1 MNCSTE
7 ISDRSEIEPYFL
19 DSVGRCRM
27 LADAEVQEYLDQ
39 IRQDVCSICVERPP
53 GGPPCVPLGKNCGV
67 ELHLPQLIDAVREVK
82 SGLLQPYLDHNRHQ
96 ICEKCAFLHSSIC
109 PCPMDYLLSPIVD
122 AVETVEERRRNRGEP
137 PSSMTKSSSGQSA
150 DADFDAIRQAFQE
163 GSGTWT
169 GCDWPT
175 RFGKGGLDLNG
186 WSARQAEIMARET
199 RGLPVGDDWQAAVEY
214 LAQIE
219 RQAEQAE
226 NEAVAAVAAAERRD
240 WPTAID
246 RARRAWLIEVGT
258 GRLRWHGFPFSWQP
272 LRQAVE
278 AAAKAQDAVSAAS
291 ESTGRVTLS
300 LN

>member
-1 MNCSTE
+1 
-7 ISDRSEIEPYFL
+7 
-19 DSVGRCRM
+19 M
-27 LADAEVQEYLDQ
+27 LAEAEIQEFLDQ
-39 IRQDVCSICVERPP
+39 IRQDVCSICVERPS

-122 AVETVEERRRNRGEP
+122 AVETVEARRRNRGEP
-137 PSSMTKSSSGQSA
+137 AFRAKNSPRQWADSGV
-150 DADFDAIRQAFQE
+150 DAIRRAFHE
-163 GSGTWT
+163 GSGTWS

-175 RFGKGGLDLNG
+175 RFGKAGLDLNG
-186 WSARQAEIMARET
+186 WSAAQAEIMARDT
-199 RGLPVGDDWQAAVEY
+199 RGLPVGDDWRAAAEW

-278 AAAKAQDAVSAAS
+278 AAAQAQDAANAAAAS
-291 ESTGRVTLS
+291 MGRVAMS